1 MSPSLSLRLDAV
13 LEDLPQI
20 RCFVQ
25 ESASALGIA
34 SGDVPNVVLAVDE
47 AVTNIILHS
56 YAGHGG
62 PVEIEVTKRLGALVV
77 RLRDKAQPFDPTC
90 VPAPDLTDPVEKRT
104 LGGLGVHLIR
114 QVMDQLIYRRRVDGG
129 NELTMIKR
137 VP

>member
-13 LEDLPQI
+13 LEDLPRI
-20 RCFVQ
+20 RRFVQ
-25 ESASALGIA
+25 ESAGALGIA

-47 AVTNIILHS
+47 AVTNVILHS

-62 PVEIEVTKRLGALVV
+62 PVEIEVTRRLGVLVV
-77 RLRDKAQPFDPTC
+77 KLRDEAQPFDPTGI
-90 VPAPDLTDPVEKRT
+90 PAPDLSDPVEKRGP
-104 LGGLGVHLIR
+104 GGLGVHLIR